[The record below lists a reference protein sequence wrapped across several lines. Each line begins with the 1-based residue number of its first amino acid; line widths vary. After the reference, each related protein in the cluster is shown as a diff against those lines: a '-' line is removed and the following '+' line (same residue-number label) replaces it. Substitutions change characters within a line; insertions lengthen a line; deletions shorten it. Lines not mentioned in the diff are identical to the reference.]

1 MKPFV
6 CLQVMEESFKKSCT
20 YSDQFYTGYTDREE
34 NKKWLNYNNQQGL
47 TLDDWAE
54 GFPKNYTQH
63 DCVMKQTGRH
73 SVTSS
78 TELC

>member
-1 MKPFV
+1 MKPLV

-20 YSDQFYTGYTDREE
+20 YSEQFYTGYTDRKE
-34 NKKWLNYNNQQGL
+34 NKKWLNYNDKQAL
-47 TLDDWAE
+47 TLDDWE
-54 GFPKNYTQH
+54 EDFPKNYTQH